1 MVGKRKAVGDLR
13 CAGMGA
19 DGQGRRRLA
28 VGLFVA
34 YLAVAGYGVF
44 GPEPGD
50 QIDRAGDGARK
61 VAGEIGGA
69 VPGQRTGEEASSEP
83 TDDDLLGGLEEE
95 AVANVALFVP
105 FGLLFPLVL
114 PRWRW
119 WTVAAAVAASAT
131 IEAVQLL
138 VLSWRSPSW
147 GDIGWNS
154 LGGVIGFGLWWAAAS
169 VLPRTMTSSDP

>member
-1 MVGKRKAVGDLR
+1 
-13 CAGMGA
+13 MGA
-19 DGQGRRRLA
+19 GDGQGRRRLV

-34 YLAVAGYGVF
+34 YLAVVGYGVF

-50 QIDRAGDGARK
+50 HIDRASEGAQK
-61 VAGEIGGA
+61 IAGEIGGA
-69 VPGQRTGEEASSEP
+69 VPGPRASGQASGEPTSEELFGDLEGEEI
-83 TDDDLLGGLEEE
+83 
-95 AVANVALFVP
+95 ANVALFIP

-138 VLSWRSPSW
+138 FLSWRSPSW
-147 GDIGWNS
+147 ADIGWNS
-154 LGGVIGFGLWWAAAS
+154 LGGVIGFGLWLAAGS
-169 VLPRTMTSSDP
+169 VLSRTTR